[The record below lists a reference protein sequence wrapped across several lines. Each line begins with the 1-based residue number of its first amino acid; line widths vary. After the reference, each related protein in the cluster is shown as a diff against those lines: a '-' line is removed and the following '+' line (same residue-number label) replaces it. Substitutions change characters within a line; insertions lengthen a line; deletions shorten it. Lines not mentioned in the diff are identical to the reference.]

1 MQHQR
6 TGANHCIVGYA
17 HAMGQHSAAAY
28 ETAGTYT
35 ASAVDGRTGRHM
47 GEIANFA
54 VMLHYCPRIDY
65 AMAPYP
71 CAGVDKGM
79 VQHCCAVGHCGMH
92 RHVCR
97 GCHHRDRTPAGSF

>member
-17 HAMGQHSAAAY
+17 HTMGQYSAAAY

-35 ASAVDGRTGRHM
+35 AAAVDGRTGGHV
-47 GEIANFA
+47 GEIPNLA
-54 VMLHYCPRIDY
+54 VVLHYGPRIDY
-65 AMAPYP
+65 AMTPYP
-71 CAGVDKGM
+71 CSCVDKGM
-79 VQHCCAVGHCGMH
+79 VQNCCTIGHGGMY

-97 GCHHRDRTPAGSF
+97 GCHYRDRTPAGCF